1 MAEQR
6 IGGVDAGEMAEILG
20 GLRDEVIDVVQQAR
34 ERLELDR
41 RMRENPWAVLGVAAG
56 AGFVLGGGLW
66 PALRPFV
73 KAAGRTAL
81 APSNLLALVAAL
93 GAMKAAQGQAG
104 EGESAGTAPTT
115 PTSH

>member
-1 MAEQR
+1 MAEGL
-6 IGGVDAGEMAEILG
+6 GGVDPGEIAQAFSQVKEQ
-20 GLRDEVIDVVQQAR
+20 VTQAVQQAS
-34 ERLELDR
+34 ERFEVER
-41 RMRENPWAVLGVAAG
+41 RMRENPWMVLGIAAG

-93 GAMKAAQGQAG
+93 GAMKAAQGQAD
-104 EGESAGTAPTT
+104 EGDTSGTSST